1 MSQDKRFL
9 RQKYRNARLSVD
21 IDRVDAKSLEI
32 CRKIFAAVDWAT
44 VKKVCSYQP
53 IGGLREVNVAPLHDV
68 VKYKFPQIKI
78 KLLKPDKNQ
87 TLLKIKFDVII
98 VPCLAFDKDNHRLG
112 WGGGFYDRFLAG
124 QPQALKI
131 GVAYHDSLV
140 KDGLPREPRDI
151 ALDMVITER

>member
-9 RQKYRNARLSVD
+9 RQKYKNARLSVD
-21 IDRVDAKSLEI
+21 IDRTDAKSLEI
-32 CRKIFAAVDWAT
+32 CRKVFKIIDWGAIN
-44 VKKVCSYQP
+44 KVCSYQP
-53 IGGLREVNVAPLHDV
+53 IGDLREVDVSPLHDV

-87 TLLKIKFDVII
+87 TLLKISFDVII

-140 KDGLPREPRDI
+140 KDGLPREPYDI

>member
-1 MSQDKRFL
+1 MDKDQL
-9 RQKYRNARLSVD
+9 RRKYRKARISADVTS
-21 IDRVDAKSLEI
+21 VDAKSLEI
-32 CRKIFAAVDWAT
+32 CRKVFKIIDWET
-44 VKKVCSYQP
+44 VNKVCSYQP
-53 IGGLREVNVAPLHDV
+53 IGDLREVDVSPLHDV

-87 TLLKIKFDVII
+87 TLLKISFDVII

-124 QPQALKI
+124 QRQALKI

-140 KDGLPREPRDI
+140 KDGLPREPHDI